1 MADKKITALTA
12 LTATT
17 KDSDLDLLH
26 IIDYSAAPVNKKIT
40 VAELFSNVNT
50 STHIYGQ
57 SKTFEL
63 GSTSTSSSAFKVT
76 TSAGT
81 NGATGTAAANHHNV
95 IINDDKDQYV
105 DFTVKTVSSEKA
117 IHVDSSYVSGSSG
130 PCIVFIN
137 GDAGPGASAT
147 QGKTDFC
154 VKGEGFDTVNPVIFS
169 DASNDA
175 LGVGTN
181 ALSGSYR
188 MELHGDG
195 VVVDTGTLA
204 SGATSLTMT
213 STAAINANDKVFGE
227 GITPGTTVASITNA
241 TTAVLSA
248 NSTASGAK
256 NLTFV
261 AAAGTGHAV
270 KMAGNLVLHGYEQLR
285 ILDGNKTLS
294 NAVPVHKLIRD
305 GSATNRT
312 ITLSDTGAVDGQIK
326 HIYLTSG
333 SSGGHFI
340 LDTANRFPTTTHELQ
355 TIGDSAS
362 FIYDATSSNWIEIS
376 MAGTSGS

>member
-1 MADKKITALTA
+1 MADKKITALTS

-17 KDSDLDLLH
+17 KDSSADLLH
-26 IIDYSAAPVNKKIT
+26 IIDFSAAPVNKKIT
-40 VAELFSNVNT
+40 IADLFDQVNT
-50 STHIYGQ
+50 NTHIYGV
-57 SKTFEL
+57 SKTFEV
-63 GSTSTSSSAFKVT
+63 GSTSTASSAFKVT
-76 TSAGT
+76 TPDTTTLSST
-81 NGATGTAAANHHNV
+81 KLNEV
-95 IINDDKDQYV
+95 IINDDQSQFV
-105 DFTVKTVSSEKA
+105 DFTVKSASSSKA
-117 IHVDSSYVSGSSG
+117 IHVDASYVTGSSG
-130 PCIVFIN
+130 PSIVFIN

-147 QGKTDFC
+147 QGKVDFC
-154 VKGEGFDTVNPVIFS
+154 VKGEGFDVVNPVIFS

-181 ALSGSYR
+181 VLSGSYR

-195 VVVDTGTLA
+195 VVVDSGTLT

-227 GITPGTTVASITNA
+227 GIVPGTTVASITNS

-248 NSTASGAK
+248 NATASGAK

-261 AAAGTGHAV
+261 SASGTGHAA
-270 KMAGNLVLHGYEQLR
+270 KIAGSIAMHGYEQ
-285 ILDGNKTLS
+285 IKIADGATTLS

-305 GSATNRT
+305 GSATDRT

-333 SSGGHFI
+333 SSGGSF
-340 LDTANRFPTTTHELQ
+340 LLNQTNRVPTVAHTLSDV
-355 TIGDSAS
+355 GDGAS
-362 FIYDATSSNWIEIS
+362 FIFDATSSNWVEIS
-376 MAGTSGS
+376 IAGTSGS

>member
-1 MADKKITALTA
+1 MADKKITALTS

-17 KDSDLDLLH
+17 KDSSADLLH
-26 IIDYSAAPVNKKIT
+26 IIDFSAAPVNKKIT
-40 VAELFSNVNT
+40 IADLFDQVNT
-50 STHIYGQ
+50 STHIYGV
-57 SKTFEL
+57 SKTFEV
-63 GSTSTSSSAFKVT
+63 GSTSTASSAFKVT
-76 TSAGT
+76 TPDTTTLSST
-81 NGATGTAAANHHNV
+81 KLNEV
-95 IINDDKDQYV
+95 IINDDQSQFV
-105 DFTVKTVSSEKA
+105 DFTVKSASSSKA
-117 IHVDSSYVSGSSG
+117 IHVDASYVTGSSG
-130 PCIVFIN
+130 PSIVFIN

-147 QGKTDFC
+147 QGKVDFC
-154 VKGEGFDTVNPVIFS
+154 VKGEGFDVVNPVIFS

-181 ALSGSYR
+181 VLSGSYR

-195 VVVDTGTLA
+195 VVVDSGTLT

-227 GITPGTTVASITNA
+227 GIVPGTTVASITNS

-248 NSTASGAK
+248 NATASGAK

-261 AAAGTGHAV
+261 AASGTGHAV

-285 ILDGNKTLS
+285 ILDGDKTLS

-333 SSGGHFI
+333 SSGGSF
-340 LDTANRFPTTTHELQ
+340 LLNQTNRVPTVSHTFSDV
-355 TIGDSAS
+355 GDCAS
-362 FIYDATSSNWIEIS
+362 FIYDATSSNWVEIS
-376 MAGTSGS
+376 IAGTSGS

>member
-1 MADKKITALTA
+1 MADKKITALTS

-17 KDSDLDLLH
+17 KDSSADLLH
-26 IIDYSAAPVNKKIT
+26 IIDFSAAPVNKKIT
-40 VAELFSNVNT
+40 IADLFDQVNT
-50 STHIYGQ
+50 NTHIYGV
-57 SKTFEL
+57 SKTFEV
-63 GSTSTSSSAFKVT
+63 GSTSTASSAFKVT
-76 TSAGT
+76 TPDTTTLSST
-81 NGATGTAAANHHNV
+81 KLNEV
-95 IINDDKDQYV
+95 IINDDQSQFV
-105 DFTVKTVSSEKA
+105 DFTVKSASSSKA
-117 IHVDSSYVSGSSG
+117 IHVDASYVTGSSG
-130 PCIVFIN
+130 PSIVFIN

-147 QGKTDFC
+147 QGKVDFC
-154 VKGEGFDTVNPVIFS
+154 VKGEGFDVVNPVIFS

-181 ALSGSYR
+181 VLSGSYR

-195 VVVDTGTLA
+195 VVVDSGTLT

-227 GITPGTTVASITNA
+227 GIVPGTTVASITNS

-248 NSTASGAK
+248 NATASGAK

-261 AAAGTGHAV
+261 AASGTGHAV

-285 ILDGNKTLS
+285 ILDGDKTLS

-326 HIYLTSG
+326 HIYLTSVTG
-333 SSGGHFI
+333 SGGHFE
-340 LDTANRFPTTTHELQ
+340 LSQTNRIPTVSHDFQ
-355 TIGDSAS
+355 QVGDGAS
-362 FIYDATSSNWIEIS
+362 FIYDATSSNWVEIS
-376 MAGTSGS
+376 IAGTSGS

>member
-1 MADKKITALTA
+1 MADKKITALTS

-17 KDSDLDLLH
+17 KDPALDLLH
-26 IIDYSAAPVNKKIT
+26 IIDFSAAPVNKKIT
-40 VAELFSNVNT
+40 IADLFDQVNT
-50 STHIYGQ
+50 STHIYGT
-57 SKTFEL
+57 SKTFEV
-63 GSTSTSSSAFKVT
+63 GTTSSGATAHSALKVT
-76 TSAGT
+76 TTDTTTLSST
-81 NGATGTAAANHHNV
+81 KLNEV
-95 IINDDKDQYV
+95 IINDDQSQFV
-105 DFTVKTVSSEKA
+105 DFTVKSASSSKA
-117 IHVDSSYVSGSSG
+117 IYVDSSYVTGSSG
-130 PCIVFIN
+130 PSIVFIN

-147 QGKTDFC
+147 QGKVDFC
-154 VKGEGFDTVNPVIFS
+154 VKGEGFDVVNPVIFS

-181 ALSGSYR
+181 VLSGSYR

-195 VVVDTGTLA
+195 VVVDTGTLT

-227 GITPGTTVASITNA
+227 GIAPGTTVASITNS

-261 AAAGTGHAV
+261 SASGTGHAA
-270 KMAGNLVLHGYEQLR
+270 KIAGNLVLHGYEQLR

-340 LDTANRFPTTTHELQ
+340 LDTANRFPATEHLLQ
-355 TIGDSAS
+355 NVGDSAS
-362 FIYDATSSNWIEIS
+362 YIYDATSSNWIEIS

>member
-1 MADKKITALTA
+1 MADKKITALTS

-17 KDSDLDLLH
+17 KDSSADLLH
-26 IIDYSAAPVNKKIT
+26 IIDFSAAPVNKKIT
-40 VAELFSNVNT
+40 IADLFDQVNT
-50 STHIYGQ
+50 NTHIYGV
-57 SKTFEL
+57 SKTFEV
-63 GSTSTSSSAFKVT
+63 GSTSTASSAFKVT
-76 TSAGT
+76 TPDTTTLSST
-81 NGATGTAAANHHNV
+81 KLNEV
-95 IINDDKDQYV
+95 IINDDQSQFV
-105 DFTVKTVSSEKA
+105 DFTVKSASSSKA
-117 IHVDSSYVSGSSG
+117 IHVDASYVTGSSG
-130 PCIVFIN
+130 PSIVFIN

-147 QGKTDFC
+147 QGKVDFC
-154 VKGEGFDTVNPVIFS
+154 VKGEGFDVVNPVIFS

-181 ALSGSYR
+181 VLSGSYR

-195 VVVDTGTLA
+195 VVVDSGTLT

-227 GITPGTTVASITNA
+227 GIVPGTTVASITNS

-248 NSTASGAK
+248 NATASGAK

-261 AAAGTGHAV
+261 AASGTGHAV

-285 ILDGNKTLS
+285 ILDGDKTLS

-326 HIYLTSG
+326 HIYLTSVTG
-333 SSGGHFI
+333 SGGHFE
-340 LDTANRFPTTTHELQ
+340 LSQTNRIPTVAHDFQ
-355 TIGDSAS
+355 QVGDGAS
-362 FIYDATSSNWIEIS
+362 FIYDATSSNWVEIS
-376 MAGTSGS
+376 IAGTSGS

>member
-1 MADKKITALTA
+1 M
-12 LTATT
+12 
-17 KDSDLDLLH
+17 H
-26 IIDYSAAPVNKKIT
+26 IIDFSAAPVNKKIT
-40 VAELFSNVNT
+40 IADLFDQVNT
-50 STHIYGQ
+50 NTHIYGV
-57 SKTFEL
+57 SKTFEV
-63 GSTSTSSSAFKVT
+63 GSTSTASSAFKVT
-76 TSAGT
+76 TP
-81 NGATGTAAANHHNV
+81 ATTTLSSTKLNEV
-95 IINDDKDQYV
+95 IINDDQSQFV
-105 DFTVKTVSSEKA
+105 DFTVKSASSSKA
-117 IHVDSSYVSGSSG
+117 IHVDASYVTGSSG
-130 PCIVFIN
+130 PSIVFIN

-147 QGKTDFC
+147 QGKVDFC
-154 VKGEGFDTVNPVIFS
+154 VKGEGFDVVNPVIFS

-181 ALSGSYR
+181 VLSGSYR

-195 VVVDTGTLA
+195 VVVDSGTLT

-227 GITPGTTVASITNA
+227 GIVPGTTVASITNS

-248 NSTASGAK
+248 NATAYGAK

-261 AAAGTGHAV
+261 AASGTGHAV

-285 ILDGNKTLS
+285 ILDGDKTLS

-326 HIYLTSG
+326 HIYLTSVTG
-333 SSGGHFI
+333 SGGHFE
-340 LDTANRFPTTTHELQ
+340 LSQTNRVPTVAHTLSDV
-355 TIGDSAS
+355 GDGAS
-362 FIYDATSSNWIEIS
+362 FIFDATSSNWVEIS
-376 MAGTSGS
+376 IAGTSGS

>member
-12 LTATT
+12 LTNTT
-17 KDSDLDLLH
+17 KDSSVDLLH
-26 IIDYSAAPVNKKIT
+26 IIDFSAAPVNKKIS
-40 VAELFSNVNT
+40 VADLFSNVNT
-50 STHIYGQ
+50 DTHIYGI
-57 SKTFEL
+57 SKTFEV
-63 GSTSTSSSAFKVT
+63 GSVATASSALKVT
-76 TSAGT
+76 TGSNT
-81 NGATGTAAANHHNV
+81 TLTSSIKNEV
-95 IINDDKDQYV
+95 IVNDDQSQFV
-105 DFTVKTVSSEKA
+105 DFTVKSASSSKA
-117 IHVDSSYVSGSSG
+117 IHVDASYVSGSSG
-130 PCIVFIN
+130 PSIVFIN

-147 QGKTDFC
+147 QGKVDFC
-154 VKGEGFDTVNPVIFS
+154 VKGEGFDVVNPVIFS

-181 ALSGSYR
+181 VISGSYR

-213 STAAINANDKVFGE
+213 STASINANDKVFGE
-227 GITPGTTVASITNA
+227 GIAPGTTVASITNS

-261 AAAGTGHAV
+261 SASGTGHAV

-285 ILDGNKTLS
+285 ILDGDKSLS

-326 HIYLTSG
+326 HIYQTSG

-340 LDTANRFPTTTHELQ
+340 LNQTNRIPTVAHTFQ
-355 TIGDSAS
+355 DVGDGAS
-362 FIYDATSSNWIEIS
+362 FIFDATSSNWVEIS
-376 MAGTSGS
+376 IAGTSGS

>member
-1 MADKKITALTA
+1 MADKKITALTS

-17 KDSDLDLLH
+17 KDSTQDLLH
-26 IIDYSAAPVNKKIT
+26 IIDFSAAPVNKKIT
-40 VAELFSNVNT
+40 IADLFDQVNT
-50 STHIYGQ
+50 NTHIYGV
-57 SKTFEL
+57 SKTFEV
-63 GSTSTSSSAFKVT
+63 GSTSTASSAFKVT
-76 TSAGT
+76 TPDTTTLSST
-81 NGATGTAAANHHNV
+81 KLNEV
-95 IINDDKDQYV
+95 IINDDQSQFV
-105 DFTVKTVSSEKA
+105 DFTVKSASSSKA
-117 IHVDSSYVSGSSG
+117 IHVDASYVTGSSG
-130 PCIVFIN
+130 PSIVFIN

-147 QGKTDFC
+147 QGKVDFC
-154 VKGEGFDTVNPVIFS
+154 VKGEGFDVVNPVIFS

-181 ALSGSYR
+181 VLSGSYR

-195 VVVDTGTLA
+195 VVVDSGTLT

-227 GITPGTTVASITNA
+227 GIAPGTTVASITNS

-248 NSTASGAK
+248 NSNASGAK

-261 AAAGTGHAV
+261 SASGTGHAA
-270 KMAGNLVLHGYEQLR
+270 KIAGSIAMHGYEQ
-285 ILDGNKTLS
+285 IKIADGATTLS

-333 SSGGHFI
+333 SSGGSF
-340 LDTANRFPTTTHELQ
+340 LLNQTNRVPTVAHTLSDV
-355 TIGDSAS
+355 GDGAS
-362 FIYDATSSNWIEIS
+362 FIFDATSSNWVEIS
-376 MAGTSGS
+376 IAGTSGS

>member
-1 MADKKITALTA
+1 MADKKITALTS

-17 KDSDLDLLH
+17 KDASADLLH
-26 IIDYSAAPVNKKIT
+26 IIDFSAAPVNKKIT
-40 VAELFSNVNT
+40 IADLFDQVNT
-50 STHIYGQ
+50 STHIYGI
-57 SKTFEL
+57 SKTFEV
-63 GSTSTSSSAFKVT
+63 GTNSSGATAHSALKVT
-76 TSAGT
+76 TTDTTTLSST
-81 NGATGTAAANHHNV
+81 KLNEV
-95 IINDDKDQYV
+95 IINDDQSQFV
-105 DFTVKTVSSEKA
+105 DFTVKSASSSKA
-117 IHVDSSYVSGSSG
+117 IHVDASYVTGSSG
-130 PCIVFIN
+130 PSIVFIN

-147 QGKTDFC
+147 QGKVDFC
-154 VKGEGFDTVNPVIFS
+154 VKGEGFDVVNPVIFS

-181 ALSGSYR
+181 VLSGSYR

-195 VVVDTGTLA
+195 VVVDTGTLT

-227 GITPGTTVASITNA
+227 GIAPGTTVASITNS

-248 NSTASGAK
+248 NATASGAK

-261 AAAGTGHAV
+261 SASGTGHAV

-285 ILDGNKTLS
+285 ILDGNRTLS

-333 SSGGHFI
+333 SSGGHFE
-340 LDTANRFPTTTHELQ
+340 LDTANRFPTTAHSFQ
-355 TIGDSAS
+355 TVGDSAS
-362 FIYDATSSNWIEIS
+362 YIYDATSSNWIEIS

>member
-1 MADKKITALTA
+1 MADKKITALTS

-17 KDSDLDLLH
+17 KDSSADLLH
-26 IIDYSAAPVNKKIT
+26 IIDFSAAPVNKKIT
-40 VAELFSNVNT
+40 IADLFDQVNT
-50 STHIYGQ
+50 NTHIYGV
-57 SKTFEL
+57 SKTFEV
-63 GSTSTSSSAFKVT
+63 GSTSTASSAFKVT
-76 TSAGT
+76 TPDTTTLSST
-81 NGATGTAAANHHNV
+81 KLNEV
-95 IINDDKDQYV
+95 IINDDQSQFV
-105 DFTVKTVSSEKA
+105 DFTVKSASSSKA
-117 IHVDSSYVSGSSG
+117 IHVDASYVTGSSG
-130 PCIVFIN
+130 PSIVFIN

-147 QGKTDFC
+147 QGKVDFC
-154 VKGEGFDTVNPVIFS
+154 VKGEGFDVVNPVIFS

-181 ALSGSYR
+181 VLSGSYR

-195 VVVDTGTLA
+195 VVVDSGTLT

-227 GITPGTTVASITNA
+227 GIAPGTTVASITNS

-248 NSTASGAK
+248 NSNASGAK

-261 AAAGTGHAV
+261 SASGTGHAV

-285 ILDGNKTLS
+285 ILDGDKTLS
-294 NAVPVHKLIRD
+294 NAVPVHKLIRY

-326 HIYLTSG
+326 HIYLTSVPG
-333 SSGGHFI
+333 SGGHFE
-340 LDTANRFPTTTHELQ
+340 LSQTNRIPTVSHDFQ
-355 TIGDSAS
+355 QVGDGAS
-362 FIYDATSSNWIEIS
+362 FIYDATSSNWVEIS
-376 MAGTSGS
+376 IAGTSGS

>member
-1 MADKKITALTA
+1 MADKKITALTS

-17 KDSDLDLLH
+17 KDSSADLLH
-26 IIDYSAAPVNKKIT
+26 IIDFSAAPVNKKIT
-40 VAELFSNVNT
+40 IADLFDQVNT
-50 STHIYGQ
+50 NTHIYGV
-57 SKTFEL
+57 SKTFEV
-63 GSTSTSSSAFKVT
+63 GSTSTASSAFKVT
-76 TSAGT
+76 TPDTTTLSST
-81 NGATGTAAANHHNV
+81 KLNEV
-95 IINDDKDQYV
+95 IINDDQSQFV
-105 DFTVKTVSSEKA
+105 DFTVKSASSSKA
-117 IHVDSSYVSGSSG
+117 IHVDASYVTGSSG
-130 PCIVFIN
+130 PSIVFIN

-147 QGKTDFC
+147 QGKVDFC
-154 VKGEGFDTVNPVIFS
+154 VKGEGFDVVNPVIFS

-181 ALSGSYR
+181 VLSGSYR

-195 VVVDTGTLA
+195 VVVDSGTLT

-227 GITPGTTVASITNA
+227 GIVPGTTVASITNS

-248 NSTASGAK
+248 NATASGAK

-261 AAAGTGHAV
+261 AASGTGHAV

-285 ILDGNKTLS
+285 ILDGDKTLS

-305 GSATNRT
+305 GSATDRT

-326 HIYLTSG
+326 HIYLTSVTG
-333 SSGGHFI
+333 SGGHFE
-340 LDTANRFPTTTHELQ
+340 LSQTNRIPTVAHDFQ
-355 TIGDSAS
+355 QVGDGAS
-362 FIYDATSSNWIEIS
+362 FIYDATSSNWVEIS
-376 MAGTSGS
+376 IAGTSGS

>member
-1 MADKKITALTA
+1 MADKKITALTS

-17 KDSDLDLLH
+17 KDSSADLLH
-26 IIDYSAAPVNKKIT
+26 IIDFSAAPVNKKIT
-40 VAELFSNVNT
+40 IADLFDQVNT
-50 STHIYGQ
+50 NTHIYGV
-57 SKTFEL
+57 SKTFEV
-63 GSTSTSSSAFKVT
+63 GSTSTASSAFKVT
-76 TSAGT
+76 TPDTTTLSST
-81 NGATGTAAANHHNV
+81 KLNEV
-95 IINDDKDQYV
+95 IINDDQSQFV
-105 DFTVKTVSSEKA
+105 DFTVKSASSSKA
-117 IHVDSSYVSGSSG
+117 IHVDASYVTGSSG
-130 PCIVFIN
+130 PSIVFIN

-147 QGKTDFC
+147 QGKVDFC
-154 VKGEGFDTVNPVIFS
+154 VKGEGFDVVNPVIFS

-181 ALSGSYR
+181 VLSGSYR

-195 VVVDTGTLA
+195 VVVDSGTLT

-227 GITPGTTVASITNA
+227 GIVPGTTVASITNS

-248 NSTASGAK
+248 NATASGAK

-261 AAAGTGHAV
+261 AASGTGHAV

-285 ILDGNKTLS
+285 ILDGDKTLS

-305 GSATNRT
+305 GSATDRT

-333 SSGGHFI
+333 SSGGSF
-340 LDTANRFPTTTHELQ
+340 LLNQTNRVPTVAHTLSDV
-355 TIGDSAS
+355 GDGAS
-362 FIYDATSSNWIEIS
+362 FIFDATSSNWVEIS
-376 MAGTSGS
+376 IAGTSGS

>member
-12 LTATT
+12 LTNTT
-17 KDSDLDLLH
+17 KDSSVDLLH
-26 IIDYSAAPVNKKIT
+26 IIDFSAAPVNKKIS
-40 VAELFSNVNT
+40 VADLFSNVNT
-50 STHIYGQ
+50 DTHIYGI
-57 SKTFEL
+57 SKTFEI
-63 GSTSTSSSAFKVT
+63 GSVATASSALKVT
-76 TSAGT
+76 TGSNT
-81 NGATGTAAANHHNV
+81 TLTSSIKNEV
-95 IINDDKDQYV
+95 IVNDDQSQFV
-105 DFTVKTVSSEKA
+105 DFTVKSASSSKA
-117 IHVDSSYVSGSSG
+117 IHVDASYVSGSSG
-130 PCIVFIN
+130 PSIVFIN

-147 QGKTDFC
+147 EGKVDFC
-154 VKGEGFDTVNPVIFS
+154 VKGEGFDVVNPVIFS

-181 ALSGSYR
+181 VISGSYR

-213 STAAINANDKVFGE
+213 STASINANDKVFGE
-227 GITPGTTVASITNA
+227 GIAPGTTVASITNS

-261 AAAGTGHAV
+261 SASGTGHAV

-285 ILDGNKTLS
+285 ILDGDKSLS

-326 HIYLTSG
+326 HIYQTSG
-333 SSGGHFI
+333 SSGGHFV
-340 LDTANRFPTTTHELQ
+340 LNQTNRIPTVAHNFQ
-355 TIGDSAS
+355 DVGDGAS
-362 FIYDATSSNWIEIS
+362 FIFDATSSNWVEIS
-376 MAGTSGS
+376 IAGTSGS

>member
-12 LTATT
+12 LTNTT
-17 KDSDLDLLH
+17 KDSSVDLLH
-26 IIDYSAAPVNKKIT
+26 IIDFSAAPVNKKIS
-40 VAELFSNVNT
+40 VADLFSNVNT
-50 STHIYGQ
+50 DTHIYGI
-57 SKTFEL
+57 SKTFEV
-63 GSTSTSSSAFKVT
+63 GSVATASSALKVT
-76 TSAGT
+76 TGSNT
-81 NGATGTAAANHHNV
+81 TLTSSIKNEV
-95 IINDDKDQYV
+95 IVNDDQSQFV
-105 DFTVKTVSSEKA
+105 DFTVKSASSSKA
-117 IHVDSSYVSGSSG
+117 IHVDASYVSGSSG
-130 PCIVFIN
+130 PSIVFIN

-147 QGKTDFC
+147 QGKVDFC
-154 VKGEGFDTVNPVIFS
+154 VKGEGFDVVNPVIFS

-181 ALSGSYR
+181 VISGSYR

-213 STAAINANDKVFGE
+213 STASINANDKVFGE
-227 GITPGTTVASITNA
+227 GIAPGTTVASITNS

-261 AAAGTGHAV
+261 SASGTGHAV

-285 ILDGNKTLS
+285 ILDGNKDLS

-340 LDTANRFPTTTHELQ
+340 LNTANRFPTTTHELQ
-355 TIGDSAS
+355 TVGDSAS
-362 FIYDATSSNWIEIS
+362 FIFDATSSNWIEIS

>member
-1 MADKKITALTA
+1 MADKKITALTS

-17 KDSDLDLLH
+17 KDSSADLLH
-26 IIDYSAAPVNKKIT
+26 IIDFSAAPVNKKIT
-40 VAELFSNVNT
+40 IADLFDQVNT
-50 STHIYGQ
+50 STHIYGI
-57 SKTFEL
+57 SKTFEV
-63 GSTSTSSSAFKVT
+63 GSTSTASSAFKVT
-76 TSAGT
+76 TPDTTTLSSSKL
-81 NGATGTAAANHHNV
+81 NEV
-95 IINDDKDQYV
+95 IINDDQSQFV
-105 DFTVKTVSSEKA
+105 DFTVKSASSSKA
-117 IHVDSSYVSGSSG
+117 IHVDASYVTGSSG
-130 PCIVFIN
+130 PSIVFIN

-147 QGKTDFC
+147 QGKVDFC
-154 VKGEGFDTVNPVIFS
+154 VKGEGFDVVNPVIFS

-181 ALSGSYR
+181 VLSGSYR

-195 VVVDTGTLA
+195 VVVDSGTLT

-227 GITPGTTVASITNA
+227 GIAPGTTVASITNS

-261 AAAGTGHAV
+261 SASGTGHAV

-285 ILDGNKTLS
+285 ILDGDKTLS

-305 GSATNRT
+305 GSATDRT

-333 SSGGHFI
+333 SSGGSF
-340 LDTANRFPTTTHELQ
+340 LLNQTNRVPTVAHTLSDV
-355 TIGDSAS
+355 GDGAS
-362 FIYDATSSNWIEIS
+362 FIFDATSSNWVEIS
-376 MAGTSGS
+376 IAGTSGS

>member
-12 LTATT
+12 LTNTT
-17 KDSDLDLLH
+17 KDSSVDLLH
-26 IIDYSAAPVNKKIT
+26 IIDFSAAPVNKKIS
-40 VAELFSNVNT
+40 VADLFSNVNT
-50 STHIYGQ
+50 DTHIYGI
-57 SKTFEL
+57 SKTFEV
-63 GSTSTSSSAFKVT
+63 GSVATASSALKVT
-76 TSAGT
+76 TGSNT
-81 NGATGTAAANHHNV
+81 TLTSSIKNEV
-95 IINDDKDQYV
+95 IVNDDQSQFV
-105 DFTVKTVSSEKA
+105 DFTVKSASSSKA
-117 IHVDSSYVSGSSG
+117 IHVDASYVSGSSG
-130 PCIVFIN
+130 PSIVFIN

-147 QGKTDFC
+147 QGKVDFC
-154 VKGEGFDTVNPVIFS
+154 VKGEGFDVVNPVIFS

-181 ALSGSYR
+181 VISGSYR

-213 STAAINANDKVFGE
+213 STASINANDKVFGE
-227 GITPGTTVASITNA
+227 GIAPGTTVASITNS

-261 AAAGTGHAV
+261 SASGTGHAV
-270 KMAGNLVLHGYEQLR
+270 KMAGNLVLHGDEQLR
-285 ILDGNKTLS
+285 ILDGDKSLS

-340 LDTANRFPTTTHELQ
+340 LNTANRFPTTTHELQ
-355 TIGDSAS
+355 TVGDSAS
-362 FIYDATSSNWIEIS
+362 FIFDATSSNWIEIS

>member
-1 MADKKITALTA
+1 MADKKITALTS

-17 KDSDLDLLH
+17 KDSTQDLLH
-26 IIDYSAAPVNKKIT
+26 IIDFSAAPVNKKIT
-40 VAELFSNVNT
+40 IADLFDQVNT
-50 STHIYGQ
+50 STHIYGI
-57 SKTFEL
+57 SKTFEV
-63 GSTSTSSSAFKVT
+63 GSTSTASSAFKVT
-76 TSAGT
+76 TPDTTTLSST
-81 NGATGTAAANHHNV
+81 KLNEV
-95 IINDDKDQYV
+95 IINDDQSQFV
-105 DFTVKTVSSEKA
+105 DFTVKSASSSKA
-117 IHVDSSYVSGSSG
+117 IHVDASYVTGSSG
-130 PCIVFIN
+130 PSIVFIN

-147 QGKTDFC
+147 QGKVDFC
-154 VKGEGFDTVNPVIFS
+154 VKGEGFDVVNPVIFS

-181 ALSGSYR
+181 VLSGSYR

-195 VVVDTGTLA
+195 VVVDSGTLT

-227 GITPGTTVASITNA
+227 GIVPGTTVASITNS

-248 NSTASGAK
+248 NATASGAK

-261 AAAGTGHAV
+261 AASGTGHAV

-285 ILDGNKTLS
+285 ILDGDKTLS

-305 GSATNRT
+305 GSATDRT

-333 SSGGHFI
+333 SSGGSF
-340 LDTANRFPTTTHELQ
+340 LLNQTNRVPTVAHTLSDV
-355 TIGDSAS
+355 GDGAS
-362 FIYDATSSNWIEIS
+362 FIFDATSSNWVEIS
-376 MAGTSGS
+376 IAGTSGS

>member
-1 MADKKITALTA
+1 MADKKITALTS

-17 KDSDLDLLH
+17 KDSSADLLH
-26 IIDYSAAPVNKKIT
+26 IIDFSAAPVNKKIT
-40 VAELFSNVNT
+40 IADLFDQVNT
-50 STHIYGQ
+50 NTHIYGV
-57 SKTFEL
+57 SKTFEV
-63 GSTSTSSSAFKVT
+63 GSTSTASSAFKVT
-76 TSAGT
+76 TPDTTTLSST
-81 NGATGTAAANHHNV
+81 KLNEV
-95 IINDDKDQYV
+95 IINDDQSQFV
-105 DFTVKTVSSEKA
+105 DFTVKSASSSKA
-117 IHVDSSYVSGSSG
+117 IHVDASYVTGSSG
-130 PCIVFIN
+130 PSIVFIN

-147 QGKTDFC
+147 QGKVDFC
-154 VKGEGFDTVNPVIFS
+154 VKGEGFDVVNPVIFS

-181 ALSGSYR
+181 VLSGSYR

-326 HIYLTSG
+326 HIYQTSG

-340 LDTANRFPTTTHELQ
+340 LDTANRFPTTTHEFQ
-355 TIGDSAS
+355 TVGDSAS
-362 FIYDATSSNWIEIS
+362 YIYDAPSSNWIEIS

>member
-1 MADKKITALTA
+1 MADKKITALTS

-17 KDSDLDLLH
+17 KDASADLLH
-26 IIDYSAAPVNKKIT
+26 IIDFSAAPVNKKIT
-40 VAELFSNVNT
+40 IADLFDQVNT
-50 STHIYGQ
+50 NTHIYGV
-57 SKTFEL
+57 SKTFEV
-63 GSTSTSSSAFKVT
+63 GSTSTASSAFKVT
-76 TSAGT
+76 TGSNT
-81 NGATGTAAANHHNV
+81 TLSTSVQNEV
-95 IINDDKDQYV
+95 VVNDDQSRHI
-105 DFTVKTVSSEKA
+105 DFIVKSAQSTRA
-117 IHVDSSYVSGSSG
+117 IHVESDYVSGSSG
-130 PCIVFIN
+130 PGIVFIN
-137 GDAGPGASAT
+137 GDAAN
-147 QGKTDFC
+147 QDFC
-154 VKGEGFDTVNPVIFS
+154 VKGDNFDVVNPVLFS

-181 ALSGSYR
+181 VLSGSYR

-195 VVVDTGTLA
+195 VVVDTGTLT

-227 GITPGTTVASITNA
+227 GITPGTTVASITNS

-261 AAAGTGHAV
+261 SASGTGHAA
-270 KMAGNLVLHGYEQLR
+270 KIAGNIVLHGYEQLR

-333 SSGGHFI
+333 NSGGHFI
-340 LDTANRFPTTTHELQ
+340 LDTANRFPTTQHLLQ
-355 TIGDSAS
+355 DVGDGAS
-362 FIYDATSSNWIEIS
+362 FIYDATSSNWMEIS

>member
-1 MADKKITALTA
+1 MADKKITALTS

-17 KDSDLDLLH
+17 KDASADLLH
-26 IIDYSAAPVNKKIT
+26 IIDFSAAPVNKKIT
-40 VAELFSNVNT
+40 IADLFDQVNT
-50 STHIYGQ
+50 NTHIYGV
-57 SKTFEL
+57 SKTFEV
-63 GSTSTSSSAFKVT
+63 GSTSTASSAFKVT
-76 TSAGT
+76 TPDTTTLSST
-81 NGATGTAAANHHNV
+81 KLNEV
-95 IINDDKDQYV
+95 IINDDQSQFV
-105 DFTVKTVSSEKA
+105 DFTVKSASSSKA
-117 IHVDSSYVSGSSG
+117 IYVDSSYVTGSSG
-130 PCIVFIN
+130 PSIVFIN

-147 QGKTDFC
+147 QGKVDFC
-154 VKGEGFDTVNPVIFS
+154 VKGEGFDVVNPVIFS

-181 ALSGSYR
+181 VLSGSYR

-195 VVVDTGTLA
+195 VVVDTGTLT

-227 GITPGTTVASITNA
+227 GIAPGTTVASITNS

-261 AAAGTGHAV
+261 SASGTGHAA
-270 KMAGNLVLHGYEQLR
+270 KIAGNLVLHGYEQLR

-333 SSGGHFI
+333 DSGGSF
-340 LDTANRFPTTTHELQ
+340 LLNQTNRVPTVSHTFSDV
-355 TIGDSAS
+355 GDCAS
-362 FIYDATSSNWIEIS
+362 FIYDATSSNWVEIS
-376 MAGTSGS
+376 IAGTSGS

>member
-1 MADKKITALTA
+1 MADKKITALTS

-17 KDSDLDLLH
+17 KDSTQDLLH
-26 IIDYSAAPVNKKIT
+26 IIDFSAAPVNKKIT
-40 VAELFSNVNT
+40 IADLFDQVNT
-50 STHIYGQ
+50 STHIYGI
-57 SKTFEL
+57 SKTFEI
-63 GSTSTSSSAFKVT
+63 GTNASGATAHSALKVT
-76 TSAGT
+76 TTDTTTLSASKL
-81 NGATGTAAANHHNV
+81 NEV
-95 IINDDKDQYV
+95 IINDDQSQFV
-105 DFTVKTVSSEKA
+105 DFTVKSASSSKA
-117 IHVDSSYVSGSSG
+117 IHVDASYVTGSSG
-130 PCIVFIN
+130 PSIVFIN

-147 QGKTDFC
+147 QGKVDFC
-154 VKGEGFDTVNPVIFS
+154 VKGEGFDVVNAVIFS

-181 ALSGSYR
+181 VLSGSYR

-195 VVVDTGTLA
+195 VVVDSGTLT

-227 GITPGTTVASITNA
+227 GIVPGTTVASITNS

-248 NSTASGAK
+248 NATASGAK

-261 AAAGTGHAV
+261 AASGTGHAV

-285 ILDGNKTLS
+285 ILDGDKTLS

-305 GSATNRT
+305 GSATDRT

-333 SSGGHFI
+333 SSGGSF
-340 LDTANRFPTTTHELQ
+340 LLNQTNRVPTVAHTLSDV
-355 TIGDSAS
+355 GDGAS
-362 FIYDATSSNWIEIS
+362 FIFDATSSNWVEIS
-376 MAGTSGS
+376 IAGTSGS

>member
-12 LTATT
+12 LTNTT
-17 KDSDLDLLH
+17 KDSSVDLLH
-26 IIDYSAAPVNKKIT
+26 IIDFSAAPVNKKIS
-40 VAELFSNVNT
+40 VADLFSNVNT
-50 STHIYGQ
+50 DTHIYGI
-57 SKTFEL
+57 SKTFEV
-63 GSTSTSSSAFKVT
+63 GSVATASSALKVT
-76 TSAGT
+76 TGSNT
-81 NGATGTAAANHHNV
+81 TLTSSIKNEV
-95 IINDDKDQYV
+95 IVNDDQSQFV
-105 DFTVKTVSSEKA
+105 DFTVKSASSSKA
-117 IHVDSSYVSGSSG
+117 IHVDASYVSGSSG
-130 PCIVFIN
+130 PSIVFIN

-147 QGKTDFC
+147 EGKVDFC
-154 VKGEGFDTVNPVIFS
+154 VKGEGFDVVNPVIFS

-181 ALSGSYR
+181 VISGSYR

-213 STAAINANDKVFGE
+213 STASINANDKVFGE
-227 GITPGTTVASITNA
+227 GIAPGTTVASITNS

-261 AAAGTGHAV
+261 SASGTGHAV

-285 ILDGNKTLS
+285 ILDGDKTLS

-326 HIYLTSG
+326 HIYQTSG
-333 SSGGHFI
+333 SSGGHFV
-340 LDTANRFPTTTHELQ
+340 LNQTNRIPTVAHNFQ
-355 TIGDSAS
+355 DVGDGAS
-362 FIYDATSSNWIEIS
+362 FIFDATSSNWVEIS
-376 MAGTSGS
+376 IAGTSGS

>member
-12 LTATT
+12 LTNTT
-17 KDSDLDLLH
+17 KDSSVDLLH
-26 IIDYSAAPVNKKIT
+26 IIDFSAAPVNKKIS
-40 VAELFSNVNT
+40 VADLFSNVNT
-50 STHIYGQ
+50 DTHIYGI
-57 SKTFEL
+57 SKTFEI
-63 GSTSTSSSAFKVT
+63 GSVATASSALKVT
-76 TSAGT
+76 TGSNT
-81 NGATGTAAANHHNV
+81 TLTSSIKNEV
-95 IINDDKDQYV
+95 IVNDDQSQFV
-105 DFTVKTVSSEKA
+105 DFTVKSASSSKA
-117 IHVDSSYVSGSSG
+117 IHVDASYVSGSSG
-130 PCIVFIN
+130 PSIVFIN

-147 QGKTDFC
+147 EGKVDFC
-154 VKGEGFDTVNPVIFS
+154 VKGEGFDVVNPVIFS

-181 ALSGSYR
+181 VISGSYR

-213 STAAINANDKVFGE
+213 STASINANDKVFGE
-227 GITPGTTVASITNA
+227 GIAPGTTVASITNS

-261 AAAGTGHAV
+261 SASGTGHAV

-285 ILDGNKTLS
+285 ILDGDKTLS

-326 HIYLTSG
+326 HIYQTSG
-333 SSGGHFI
+333 SSGGHFV
-340 LDTANRFPTTTHELQ
+340 LNQTNRIPTVAHNFQ
-355 TIGDSAS
+355 DVGDGAS
-362 FIYDATSSNWIEIS
+362 FIFDATSSNWVEIS
-376 MAGTSGS
+376 IAGTSGS